1 MVDFGAVCFH
11 PCRSRSHSMRTLSR
25 VALTTAI
32 ATILLIPAD
41 ARAQQ
46 PAARCSVVPDTAAGP
61 TPQQVAERTRLRD
74 QIASAL
80 RDRGA
85 QPAGL
90 LMVDVN
96 AERQGRLL
104 FIESQLPDSARAA
117 ALALM
122 GEYLRTLQAGRAYQ
136 ALIRIDGDYPALTP
150 GRTHCRPELANPDSM
165 SVWMQRV
172 MEHHPQ
178 SGRHADA
185 PLVKRV
191 VVRMVVTR
199 SGSVALVE
207 MDTPSG
213 DEMLDANAE
222 AIAAR
227 LRFRPAT
234 LDGVPFDVRFRFTLT
249 FRIL

>member
-1 MVDFGAVCFH
+1 
-11 PCRSRSHSMRTLSR
+11 MRRLIRAGS
-25 VALTTAI
+25 VAAI
-32 ATILLIPAD
+32 ATMLLVPAH
-41 ARAQQ
+41 ARGQA
-46 PAARCSVVPDTAAGP
+46 PSRCAPVPDTVAGP
-61 TPQQVAERTRLRD
+61 TPRQIAERT
-74 QIASAL
+74 QL
-80 RDRGA
+80 RDRIRTALRAHGA

-96 AERQGRLL
+96 AQRQGKLL
-104 FIESQLPDSARAA
+104 FIDAQLPDSARAA
-117 ALALM
+117 ALSLV
-122 GEYLRTLQAGRAYQ
+122 GEYLETLQAGRAYQ

-150 GRTHCRPELANPDSM
+150 GRVHCRPELANPDSM
-165 SVWMQRV
+165 SDWMQTV

-178 SGRHADA
+178 SGRHPNE

-199 SGSVALVE
+199 TGEVAYVE

-227 LRFRPAT
+227 LRFNPAT
-234 LDGVPFDVRFRFTLT
+234 LDGAPFDVRFRFTLT
-249 FRIL
+249 FRIR